1 MEKQTVEMALL
12 LDFYG
17 ELLTE
22 KQRTYMEY
30 YYNEDFSLAEIARLG
45 AITPQGVRD
54 AILRG
59 EATLRETEEKTG
71 LMARSHQVADIAD
84 RVFEAVHTIESR
96 TQTAELAPLFEAI
109 YRDLDTLR

>member
-1 MEKQTVEMALL
+1 MEKQTVEMTLL

-22 KQRTYMEY
+22 KQREYMEL

-59 EATLRETEEKTG
+59 TATLTETERKTG
-71 LMARSHQVADIAD
+71 LMARFDQVADTAAKIRAALQIIETQAKTAD
-84 RVFEAVHTIESR
+84 T
-96 TQTAELAPLFEAI
+96 APLFTEI
-109 YRDLDTLR
+109 YQDLETLH

>member
-12 LDFYG
+12 LDFFG

-22 KQRTYMEY
+22 KQRYYMEL

-59 EATLRETEEKTG
+59 ETTLREMEEKTG
-71 LMARSHQVADIAD
+71 LMARSRQAADTADRIADILKEIETRSGSAD
-84 RVFEAVHTIESR
+84 LT
-96 TQTAELAPLFEAI
+96 PLFEAI
-109 YRDLDTLR
+109 YRDLDTLG